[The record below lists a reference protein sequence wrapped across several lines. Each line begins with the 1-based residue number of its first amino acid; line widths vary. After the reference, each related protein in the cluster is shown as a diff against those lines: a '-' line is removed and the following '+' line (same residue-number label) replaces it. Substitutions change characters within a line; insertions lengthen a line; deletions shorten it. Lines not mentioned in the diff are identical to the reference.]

1 MSKEIQIFKN
11 DEFGQVRGIL
21 INDEPYFIGKEV
33 AEVLGYANSKDAIQK
48 HVDEEDKRII
58 QRSQFATLEIP
69 NRGLTI
75 INESGLYSLI
85 LSSKL
90 PNAKKFKR
98 WVTSEV
104 LPQIRKT
111 GGYIPINEDDSEKD
125 ILAKAV
131 LIANKTIEQKDAK
144 IIELSSKNNEL
155 EEKIEDDKHKVS
167 FAEAVENSDDVILVK
182 EMATIITQNGF
193 KIGQNQLFDY
203 LRDYKYLCS
212 KKGGMYNLPTKKHE
226 DLFKVTKRTIQHTQ
240 GTEVKNTPKITG
252 KGQLYFIKK
261 FAEYKLQGLTIKDL
275 LSKKQEAM

>member
-48 HVDEEDKRII
+48 HVDEEDKQII

-111 GGYIPINEDDSEKD
+111 GSYQIPKMSKELQAIFMIDGKTEELKNEINGVKKDLEDFKDNAPLFNSECDELMDRVKSVATKILGYKPPAYNDKSLRGRVYSDMQHQLRREFGVKKY
-125 ILAKAV
+125 KAIKRCQLSKAFEIVNNYVAPTV
-131 LIANKTIEQKDAK
+131 LIDEITRV
-144 IIELSSKNNEL
+144 NNQ
-155 EEKIEDDKHKVS
+155 VS
-167 FAEAVENSDDVILVK
+167 FE
-182 EMATIITQNGF
+182 
-193 KIGQNQLFDY
+193 
-203 LRDYKYLCS
+203 
-212 KKGGMYNLPTKKHE
+212 
-226 DLFKVTKRTIQHTQ
+226 
-240 GTEVKNTPKITG
+240 
-252 KGQLYFIKK
+252 
-261 FAEYKLQGLTIKDL
+261 
-275 LSKKQEAM
+275 EAM

>member
-48 HVDEEDKRII
+48 HVDKEDKQII

-111 GGYIPINEDDSEKD
+111 GSYQIPKMSKELQAIFMIDGKTEELKNEINGVKKDLEDFKDNAPLFNSECDELMDRVKSVATKILGYKTPAYNDKSLRGRVYSDMQHQLRREFGVKKY
-125 ILAKAV
+125 KAIKRCQLSKAFEIVNNYVAPTV
-131 LIANKTIEQKDAK
+131 LIDEITRV
-144 IIELSSKNNEL
+144 NNQ
-155 EEKIEDDKHKVS
+155 VS
-167 FAEAVENSDDVILVK
+167 FE
-182 EMATIITQNGF
+182 
-193 KIGQNQLFDY
+193 
-203 LRDYKYLCS
+203 
-212 KKGGMYNLPTKKHE
+212 
-226 DLFKVTKRTIQHTQ
+226 
-240 GTEVKNTPKITG
+240 
-252 KGQLYFIKK
+252 
-261 FAEYKLQGLTIKDL
+261 
-275 LSKKQEAM
+275 EAM

>member
-48 HVDEEDKRII
+48 HVDEEDKQII

-111 GGYIPINEDDSEKD
+111 GSYQIPKMSKELQAIFMIDGKTEELKNEINGVKKDLEDFKDNAPLFNSECDELMDRVKSVATKILGYKTPAYNDKSLRGRVYSDMQHQLRREFGVKKY
-125 ILAKAV
+125 KAIKRCQLSKAFEIVNNYVAPTV
-131 LIANKTIEQKDAK
+131 LIDEITRV
-144 IIELSSKNNEL
+144 NNQ
-155 EEKIEDDKHKVS
+155 VS
-167 FAEAVENSDDVILVK
+167 FE
-182 EMATIITQNGF
+182 
-193 KIGQNQLFDY
+193 
-203 LRDYKYLCS
+203 
-212 KKGGMYNLPTKKHE
+212 
-226 DLFKVTKRTIQHTQ
+226 
-240 GTEVKNTPKITG
+240 
-252 KGQLYFIKK
+252 
-261 FAEYKLQGLTIKDL
+261 
-275 LSKKQEAM
+275 EAM

>member
-48 HVDEEDKRII
+48 HVDEEDKQII

-111 GGYIPINEDDSEKD
+111 GSYQIPKMSKELQAIFMIDGKTEELKNEINGVKKDLEDFKDNAPLFNSECDELMDRVKSVATKILGYKTPAYNDKSLRGRVYSDMQHQLRRELGVKKY
-125 ILAKAV
+125 KAIKRCQLSKAFEIVNNYVAPTV
-131 LIANKTIEQKDAK
+131 LIDEITRV
-144 IIELSSKNNEL
+144 NNQ
-155 EEKIEDDKHKVS
+155 VS
-167 FAEAVENSDDVILVK
+167 FE
-182 EMATIITQNGF
+182 
-193 KIGQNQLFDY
+193 
-203 LRDYKYLCS
+203 
-212 KKGGMYNLPTKKHE
+212 
-226 DLFKVTKRTIQHTQ
+226 
-240 GTEVKNTPKITG
+240 
-252 KGQLYFIKK
+252 
-261 FAEYKLQGLTIKDL
+261 
-275 LSKKQEAM
+275 EAM